1 MTFYIGY
8 PDILALILRR
18 ISKNRPTMNHQQM
31 HQSIFWLYYGR
42 GVLQSKLKQHDDA
55 VSSFTASLDAKNY
68 AQVLLDNHDLAQ
80 EELLNHKQI
89 LKTAERS
96 IASKLSSSAD
106 LSIKA
111 AAVKLAGSYKQVIE
125 YFALVLE
132 GKSTEKNIL
141 DLHSMF
147 DIPAGNTEAQ
157 NTKLQYGYAHYYKG
171 LSQVALDKKKDAIE
185 SFNIA
190 NKLMPYFAES
200 YIQKAYI
207 FKEQKKFKKALVQYD
222 AAIQLESDN
231 AELYFAR
238 ATLLFELGKT
248 EEAKNDFNRY
258 QLLISD
264 SDGLKLYDKPAV

>member
-1 MTFYIGY
+1 MT
-8 PDILALILRR
+8 
-18 ISKNRPTMNHQQM
+18 HQQM
-31 HQSIFWLYYGR
+31 HQAIFWLYYGR
-42 GVLQSKLKQHDDA
+42 GILQLKLKQHEDA
-55 VSSFTASLDAKNY
+55 ASSFTASLDAKNY
-68 AQVLLDNHDLAQ
+68 AQVLLDNDDLAQ

-89 LKTAERS
+89 FKIAERN
-96 IASKLSSSAD
+96 IANKLSSSAD
-106 LSIKA
+106 LSAKG
-111 AAVKLAGSYKQVIE
+111 AAVKLAGNYKQVIE

-132 GKSTEKNIL
+132 GKATEKSEI

-147 DIPAGNTEAQ
+147 DVPAGNNETQ
-157 NTKLQYGYAHYYKG
+157 NTKLQYGYAHYHKG

-190 NKLMPYFAES
+190 NKLMPYFAQS

-238 ATLLFELGKT
+238 STLLFELGKT

-258 QLLISD
+258 QQLISD